1 MAIVVGLVMFVVG
14 VWLLFKLVGTLF
26 GLLFALLM
34 ATLVGAAADRIVP
47 GRLPYGMLGAT
58 GAGLLGA
65 CLGTL
70 LIGKW
75 GPVLFG
81 LPLIPA
87 LLGAVIVAVVV
98 EIAMMGMSRRRVA

>member
-1 MAIVVGLVMFVVG
+1 MAIVVGLIMFVVG
-14 VWLLFKLVGTLF
+14 AWLLFKLLGS
-26 GLLFALLM
+26 LLALVFALLM
-34 ATLVGAAADRIVP
+34 AALVGAAADKIVP

-65 CLGTL
+65 WLGTL

-87 LLGAVIVAVVV
+87 FVGAVIVAVVV
-98 EIAMMGMSRRRVA
+98 ELVLMGMSRRRVA